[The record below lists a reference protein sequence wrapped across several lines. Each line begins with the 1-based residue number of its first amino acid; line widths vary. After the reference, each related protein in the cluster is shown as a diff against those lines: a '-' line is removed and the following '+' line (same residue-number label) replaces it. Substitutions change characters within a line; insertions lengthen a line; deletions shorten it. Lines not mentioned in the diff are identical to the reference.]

1 MSGKV
6 EELKKFVEEHRK
18 VVVGVLVVLVV
29 LVLLFVWR
37 RSEGFSNFA
46 VDMVAADNPDPTL
59 FKYTGRIRSPA
70 GLDEYD
76 NYYENKLVYDQG
88 VADRLQGFAAFQPRV
103 DPVYPGI
110 TPDARIGF
118 EKELENRTFRDSS
131 VAWNEAR
138 KDLKATNPVAPVTRS
153 EIEAKALDAESTAAA
168 AAVGDRA
175 AEVPARN

>member
-6 EELKKFVEEHRK
+6 EELKKLVEEHRK

-29 LVLLFVWR
+29 LLLLFVWR

-76 NYYENKLVYDQG
+76 NYYENKLVY
-88 VADRLQGFAAFQPRV
+88 
-103 DPVYPGI
+103 PGI

-138 KDLKATNPVAPVTRS
+138 KDLKAANPVAPVTRN
-153 EIEAKALDAESTAAA
+153 EIEAKALNAESTAANLA
-168 AAVGDRA
+168 IGDRA
-175 AEVPARN
+175 AEIPARN

>member
-1 MSGKV
+1 MNDAV
-6 EELKKFVEEHRK
+6 EKLKKVADEHRK

-29 LVLLFVWR
+29 LVLLLVWR
-37 RSEGFSNFA
+37 KSEGFSNFA
-46 VDMVAADNPDPTL
+46 VDMAAADNPDPTL
-59 FKYTGRIRSPA
+59 FKYTGRVRSPA

-76 NYYENKLVYDQG
+76 NYYENKLIYDQG

-110 TPDARIGF
+110 TPDARVGF

-138 KDLKATNPVAPVTRS
+138 KDLKTASPVAPVTRS
-153 EIEAKALDAESTAAA
+153 EIEAKALSAESVAAA

-175 AEVPARN
+175 AEVPSRN